1 VNETILVQRRQNH
14 RELPDPPEARS
25 TYSARPTHLSVDIS
39 MEGFPV
45 YVLQRNVGCLR
56 LKAAYIKHLYDAGV
70 LYP

>member
-1 VNETILVQRRQNH
+1 
-14 RELPDPPEARS
+14 
-25 TYSARPTHLSVDIS
+25 
-39 MEGFPV
+39 MECFPV